1 MNIAGAATGQSTSVN
16 KTLVT
21 KEFNDFLL
29 SHDTNKRRTVLSR
42 LGVIAGLRGTKA
54 RLLTRSASDDDKI
67 ALINS
72 TIDAMDEIRLK
83 KLNDYIVTQKTRPIE
98 PARKSSEEKESG
110 RIDEPDVFSDVVP
123 DILKEIEELCLDPN
137 IKEWRERMPDI
148 VGAPVLEEAQYNLP
162 RGIVIYKTASYAEEG
177 QTFVGRVKI
186 ETHSNRSVFLTVAS
200 AREQIAEGIP
210 PGKLYAL
217 KTRHR
222 PDILSNRFEA
232 VLEALGDLLKDNKQR
247 IPAGMNAF
255 CIHLSVG
262 HGYKA
267 SRTLFCI
274 NDPSVFESSV
284 HEGEHQP
291 TNEKDKVPVFKVIF
305 SNPKELVSF
314 TDFSDTTDIS
324 KFAIDIK
331 LDMGHSNG
339 DQDSIISM
347 LKDMLTQSRE
357 NGAIKEQVKKDRSHL
372 VSSTN
377 YF

>member
-16 KTLVT
+16 KTLVK

-42 LGVIAGLRGTKA
+42 FGVIAGFQRTDA
-54 RLLTRSASDDDKI
+54 RFLMCSGSDDEKI
-67 ALINS
+67 AFVNR
-72 TIDAMDEIRLK
+72 TIDAMGEIRLK
-83 KLNDYIVTQKTRPIE
+83 KLNDYIVAQKTRPIE
-98 PARKSSEEKESG
+98 PARESSEEKESG

-123 DILKEIEELCLDPN
+123 DILKEIEEQSPDPLVR
-137 IKEWRERMPDI
+137 EWRERMPGI
-148 VGAPVLEEAQYNLP
+148 VDVPWLEEAQYNFS
-162 RGIVIYKTASYAEEG
+162 RGIVRYKATSHAKEG
-177 QTFVGRVKI
+177 QTFVGRGKI
-186 ETHSNRSVFLTVAS
+186 ETHANWTDTLTAVF
-200 AREQIAEGIP
+200 ARAAGLP
-210 PGKLYAL
+210 PGELYAL
-217 KTRHR
+217 KTRQR

-247 IPAGMNAF
+247 IPADMTAF

-274 NDPSVFESSV
+274 NEASVFESSV

-291 TNEKDKVPVFKVIF
+291 TNEKNKVPVFKVIF

-314 TDFSDTTDIS
+314 TDVSDTTDIS

-331 LDMGHSNG
+331 LDMGRSNG

-347 LKDMLTQSRE
+347 LKDTLTQSRE

-372 VSSTN
+372 VSSTD
-377 YF
+377 YCS